1 MSVTE
6 GAESAELLRCAR
18 SLHRPVL
25 PVLRFGDSLPRHL
38 EAPLRLQPTGLT
50 RSIRAAVS
58 AGTGA
63 GTEAGTGTGTG
74 GGTAPAGL
82 MRQVPVHWRVE
93 PVEMVSDVL
102 FHEAIREV
110 HSNLQQLQ
118 EQERTVLG
126 SSAALR
132 YSVQHGLFSSQQ
144 EGPPLLPQP
153 QQQQQQRELPAR
165 ENDSSPADGE
175 PGITGVAAPA
185 VAIHDSD
192 GIAESAQQRQ
202 HSPSPSAAQPP
213 IFPELISA
221 RVTLQSED
229 LAALNQR
236 VASLERASGRGS
248 GGAYSFASLEA
259 RLAAL
264 EAAAVSA
271 PPATELAARLTA
283 LEQGDRPRP
292 GRHTDGM
299 MSPAGGIHVGAAGA
313 KEGLDDEVSIYDRL
327 AKAEAVSS
335 RLEMV
340 LDVVAANE
348 KERLKHAHSL
358 RMLQESNDH
367 FAEQLQ
373 AMSAGFLDAMAK
385 MSTAFGDIS
394 AAAGAAATR
403 SSGLATQAPAPQAP
417 PPLKK
422 TLSARSSAAPAPSKR
437 AHARGD
443 NIVGTDSRLLSI
455 TEAAAEKGEGIG
467 GVIAR
472 SVHEGLAL
480 AQGTASRAAQAS
492 AELQE
497 QAHRIAQERQQMDSL
512 SLGARVELGLVRELV
527 AAATLPFGAALQVVV
542 REEVETAMQA
552 ERSVSE
558 DRWAAASRS
567 VTQQLVGF

>member
-1 MSVTE
+1 
-6 GAESAELLRCAR
+6 
-18 SLHRPVL
+18 
-25 PVLRFGDSLPRHL
+25 
-38 EAPLRLQPTGLT
+38 
-50 RSIRAAVS
+50 
-58 AGTGA
+58 
-63 GTEAGTGTGTG
+63 
-74 GGTAPAGL
+74 
-82 MRQVPVHWRVE
+82 
-93 PVEMVSDVL
+93 MVSDVL

-118 EQERTVLG
+118 EQERAVLG
-126 SSAALR
+126 SSAAAALR
-132 YSVQHGLFSSQQ
+132 YSVQHGLFSPQQ
-144 EGPPLLPQP
+144 NSPPLLPQP
-153 QQQQQQRELPAR
+153 HQQQQQRVLQAMS

-175 PGITGVAAPA
+175 PGVTGVTAPA

-192 GIAESAQQRQ
+192 GIAESAQQQQGQQQQQQQGQ

-283 LEQGDRPRP
+283 LEQDDRPRP

-299 MSPAGGIHVGAAGA
+299 TSPAGGIGAAGA
-313 KEGLDDEVSIYDRL
+313 MKGFEGLDDEVSIYDRL

-340 LDVVAANE
+340 LNVVAANE

-367 FAEQLQ
+367 FAEELQ

-394 AAAGAAATR
+394 VAAGAAATR
-403 SSGLATQAPAPQAP
+403 SSRQVTQAPALQAP

-443 NIVGTDSRLLSI
+443 IIGTDSRLLSI

-472 SVHEGLAL
+472 SVHEGLVL

-492 AELQE
+492 TELQE

-527 AAATLPFGAALQVVV
+527 GAATLPFGAALQVVV

-552 ERSVSE
+552 ERSISE

-567 VTQQLVGF
+567 VTQQLAVGF